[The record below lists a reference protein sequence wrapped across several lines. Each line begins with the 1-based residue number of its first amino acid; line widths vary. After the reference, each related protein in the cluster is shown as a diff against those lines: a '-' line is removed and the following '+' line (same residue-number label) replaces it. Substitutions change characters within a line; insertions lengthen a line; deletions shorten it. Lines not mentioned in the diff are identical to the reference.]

1 MIRYLLLTI
10 AFSFFANTAFGCSLL
25 ISPTSDFDTTHYI
38 FIGEIVEVLDNVN
51 YDSQGVK
58 DKAVGFKV
66 KVSENI
72 YSPKQ
77 ATYFEVFPL
86 RLTPSCGLMS
96 DTKKMRELFSVGSQ
110 VRVVAKEATVFK
122 NQPVESSTI
131 RLETSIRNRG
141 SFSRND
147 LSENLRTTA
156 KTFYD
161 YSSFVQKQGTTAAED
176 ALVES
181 NYYLLEFELEKD
193 LLRLK
198 ESKSE
203 DERTKIL
210 ERLVFYPHVHNLS
223 FPKVGRVYL
232 KNQNKLAALEKQWE
246 QRVQEIYSKQ
256 R

>member
-1 MIRYLLLTI
+1 MIKYLFLTV
-10 AFSFFANTAFGCSLL
+10 AFLFFTNVAFGCSLYVR
-25 ISPTSDFDTTHYI
+25 PASDFDTAQYI
-38 FIGEIVEVLDNVN
+38 FVGEIVEVLDNVD
-51 YDSQGVK
+51 YDSQGIK
-58 DKAVGFKV
+58 DKAIGFKV

-96 DTKKMRELFSVGSQ
+96 DKKKLRELFSVGSQ

-122 NQPVESSTI
+122 NQSVENSTI
-131 RLETSIRNRG
+131 RLETSIYNRG

-147 LSENLRTTA
+147 LSENLRASA

-161 YSSFVQKQGTTAAED
+161 YNNFVQKQRTTAAED

-181 NYYLLEFELEKD
+181 NYYLPEFELRKD

-198 ESKSE
+198 DSKSE
-203 DERTKIL
+203 IERTKIL
-210 ERLVFYPHVHNLS
+210 ERLVFYPHVYNFG
-223 FPKVGRVYL
+223 FPKVVRIYL
-232 KNQNKLAALEKQWE
+232 KNQDKITALEKRWE